1 MTRRSF
7 DDPDS
12 IEARQAL
19 LDNRGERK
27 HPKRHRT
34 RKRASK
40 HSRAK
45 RAAAKQAQTATAKR
59 ARKLKNETR
68 AYWLGRKETHP

>member
-7 DDPDS
+7 DHPNS

-34 RKRASK
+34 RKRASGQN
-40 HSRAK
+40 RAK
-45 RAAAKQAQTATAKR
+45 RIAAKAAQRAQAKR
-59 ARKLKNETR
+59 ARGFKDAAQ
-68 AYWLGRKETHP
+68 AYWQGRKETHP

>member
-7 DDPDS
+7 DDPNS

-34 RKRASK
+34 RKRASRQ
-40 HSRAK
+40 SRAK
-45 RAAAKQAQTATAKR
+45 RIAAKEAQTAKAKH
-59 ARKLKNETR
+59 ARRFKN
-68 AYWLGRKETHP
+68 AAQGYWQGRKQTHP